1 MSGRRGLGALAR
13 WVLAANAFAL
23 AAALALSA
31 PTEGAGRAL
40 REFMA
45 WCAIG

>member
-1 MSGRRGLGALAR
+1 MMWMGALLR
-13 WVLAANAFAL
+13 WVLAANLFAL

-31 PTEGAGRAL
+31 PPAGAGQAVREF